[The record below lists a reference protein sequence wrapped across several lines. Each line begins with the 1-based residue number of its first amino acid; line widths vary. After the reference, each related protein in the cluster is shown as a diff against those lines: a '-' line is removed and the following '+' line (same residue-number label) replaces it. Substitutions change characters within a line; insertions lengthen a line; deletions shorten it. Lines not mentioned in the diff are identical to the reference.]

1 MTIEYT
7 FRYWNGTGGMVRFH
21 MAHCESEREAIR
33 AAAIGMTKPYT
44 TLEVE
49 IAEEIIWRGTNV
61 EALAAATNCWRKSP
75 RISYAARSARFSAG
89 GDRTSVERIA

>member
-1 MTIEYT
+1 MTIGYT

-44 TLEVE
+44 MLEIEMADEV
-49 IAEEIIWRGTNV
+49 IWHGTKI
-61 EALAAATNCWRKSP
+61 EARAAG
-75 RISYAARSARFSAG
+75 AAK
-89 GDRTSVERIA
+89 